1 MVRRCAFRTAA
12 VLAVLAATSAWAA
25 EDVFHV
31 IPCDAPAFVAANRIA
46 DTSAKIEKVA
56 KQVGGKPVK
65 LLDMLKEHT
74 GEIKGF
80 DDSRSAAVVLM
91 PAKDSKEGPSRVL
104 LVPVSD
110 YKQFLDSWNAKPT
123 DKIVEVTIADEPML
137 IAQRGDYAAMVRK
150 EVAGVDFRPGLEKL
164 LDSKR
169 SIADQYPR
177 MPAWLDENDVVAVA
191 TSHGVKA
198 ASEAMQQMLQ
208 QMKDVFARMNVAEDV
223 IENQLASLEMC
234 VKLAQLAE
242 KEIDTVAVGARV
254 DKQGNVHLS
263 KRIRFTKNSDFAG
276 SLAKLQPLEKGVLLG
291 MPAGSFVL
299 AGGGPWSDSVARN
312 MMTFQFDQMKKSF
325 EKTYGL
331 DEKQADE
338 LAKKFL
344 EMPKG
349 VRSFSFVMG
358 PGQPGEPPLSDTL
371 ALYNVDD
378 APKYLDEYEK
388 YLGAMNE
395 PGKDSEN
402 AKKLFTAKKNGSRR
416 ASRPRIRDGAA
427 IRSQVARNAG
437 NAGHGGDDEENPRF
451 RGKDEVPGGG
461 HRRAQ
466 RRHQPLRPRPII
478 MRAIAS
484 LKKPADGLA
493 ADAEIAKTTAL
504 LLSDAQWVGYFS
516 PSGAVAFAKSFIDAL
531 GEDTG
536 FGKPNIP
543 DFPATQPIGVAAKA
557 KPGQLQIEIV
567 VPSSVLDAIG
577 KFVEQIQGEQ
587 HPEVP

>member
-1 MVRRCAFRTAA
+1 

-31 IPCDAPAFVAANRIA
+31 IPCDALAFVAANRIA

-402 AKKLFTAKKNGSRR
+402 AKKLFTAKKTEVGGRPALEYEMALPSAPKSPGMPGMPDMAETMKKILGSEGKMKFLVVAIDEHNVAINLSGR
-416 ASRPRIRDGAA
+416 A
-427 IRSQVARNAG
+427 
-437 NAGHGGDDEENPRF
+437 
-451 RGKDEVPGGG
+451 
-461 HRRAQ
+461 
-466 RRHQPLRPRPII
+466 PII

>member
-31 IPCDAPAFVAANRIA
+31 IPCDALAFVAANRIA

-242 KEIDTVAVGARV
+242 KEIDTVAVGR
-254 DKQGNVHLS
+254 
-263 KRIRFTKNSDFAG
+263 G
-276 SLAKLQPLEKGVLLG
+276 SISRGTSISPSAS
-291 MPAGSFVL
+291 AS
-299 AGGGPWSDSVARN
+299 R
-312 MMTFQFDQMKKSF
+312 
-325 EKTYGL
+325 
-331 DEKQADE
+331 
-338 LAKKFL
+338 
-344 EMPKG
+344 
-349 VRSFSFVMG
+349 R
-358 PGQPGEPPLSDTL
+358 
-371 ALYNVDD
+371 
-378 APKYLDEYEK
+378 
-388 YLGAMNE
+388 
-395 PGKDSEN
+395 
-402 AKKLFTAKKNGSRR
+402 TAISPDRWPSCNRSRR
-416 ASRPRIRDGAA
+416 ACCWGCRPARSCWPAA
-427 IRSQVARNAG
+427 ARG
-437 NAGHGGDDEENPRF
+437 
-451 RGKDEVPGGG
+451 
-461 HRRAQ
+461 
-466 RRHQPLRPRPII
+466 PI
-478 MRAIAS
+478 
-484 LKKPADGLA
+484 
-493 ADAEIAKTTAL
+493 
-504 LLSDAQWVGYFS
+504 
-516 PSGAVAFAKSFIDAL
+516 PS
-531 GEDTG
+531 
-536 FGKPNIP
+536 
-543 DFPATQPIGVAAKA
+543 PAT
-557 KPGQLQIEIV
+557 
-567 VPSSVLDAIG
+567 
-577 KFVEQIQGEQ
+577 
-587 HPEVP
+587 